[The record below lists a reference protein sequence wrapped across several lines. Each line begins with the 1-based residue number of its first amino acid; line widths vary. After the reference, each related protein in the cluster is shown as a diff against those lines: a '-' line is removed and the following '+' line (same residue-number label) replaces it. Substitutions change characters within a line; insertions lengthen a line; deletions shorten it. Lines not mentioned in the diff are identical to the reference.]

1 MKNLLFIALGLVL
14 ISTSCSK
21 QKKLNKSI
29 EGKWNLTQIEG
40 VSITGFTQTMEF
52 KRFDK
57 GHGDFEVI
65 TTPAGLPGQ
74 TLTGEYYISEK
85 ATSIMFTY
93 SNSDTE
99 AYSFDTQE
107 DNLLVLTAASDS
119 TTYRFER

>member
-21 QKKLNKSI
+21 QKKLNKGI

-65 TTPAGLPGQ
+65 TTPAGFPGQ
-74 TLTGEYYISEK
+74 TLTGEYYINEK